1 MRKFARKDSNHKEII
16 QAFRDLGATVADTA
30 SLGSGF
36 PDCVVGL
43 RGCNILVE
51 IKDGSLPPS
60 KRKLTPDELKFH
72 ESWLGRVVV
81 INSVDEA
88 VDLIKSIGY

>member
-1 MRKFARKDSNHKEII
+1 MRKFARKDGNHKEII
-16 QAFRDLGATVADTA
+16 AAFRSLGATVFDTA

-36 PDCVVGL
+36 PDCVIGM
-43 RGCNILVE
+43 RGNNVLVE

-72 ESWLGRVVV
+72 AEWRGKVV
-81 INSVDEA
+81 IINNVDEA
-88 VDLIKSIGY
+88 IELIKNM

>member
-1 MRKFARKDSNHKEII
+1 MRKFARKDGNHKDII
-16 QAFRDLGATVADTA
+16 LTFRSLGATVFDTA

-36 PDCVVGL
+36 PDCVVGM
-43 RGCNILVE
+43 RGNNVLVE

-72 ESWLGRVVV
+72 DEWRGKVV
-81 INSVDEA
+81 IINNIDEA
-88 VDLIKSIGY
+88 VELIKNM

>member
-1 MRKFARKDSNHKEII
+1 MRKFARKDGNHKEII
-16 QAFRDLGATVADTA
+16 AAFRSFGATVFDTA

-36 PDCVVGL
+36 PDIVVGM
-43 RGCNILVE
+43 RNNNVLVE

-72 ESWLGRVVV
+72 ADWRGKVVV
-81 INSVDEA
+81 INNIDE
-88 VDLIKSIGY
+88 VVELIKNM

>member
-16 QAFRDLGATVADTA
+16 QALRDLGATVFDTA
-30 SLGSGF
+30 QLGSGF
-36 PDCVVGL
+36 PDCVAGMKGKNVL
-43 RGCNILVE
+43 IE

-60 KRKLTPDELKFH
+60 KRKLTPDEQKFH
-72 ESWLGRVVV
+72 DTWRGYVVV

-88 VDLIKSIGY
+88 IELIKNM

>member
-16 QAFRDLGATVADTA
+16 QVFRDLGATVADTA
-30 SLGSGF
+30 QLGSGF
-36 PDCVVGL
+36 PDCVVGF
-43 RGCNILVE
+43 RGNNVLVE

-72 ESWLGRVVV
+72 ATWLGEVV
-81 INSVDEA
+81 IINNVDEA
-88 VDLIKSIGY
+88 IELIKNM

>member
-1 MRKFARKDSNHKEII
+1 MRKFARKDGNHKEII
-16 QAFRDLGATVADTA
+16 QAFRDLGATVFDTA

-36 PDCVVGL
+36 PDCVVGM
-43 RGCNILVE
+43 RGNNVLVE

-72 ESWLGRVVV
+72 ATWQGKVV
-81 INSVDEA
+81 IINNIDEA
-88 VDLIKSIGY
+88 IELIKNM